1 MNKTKLPK
9 YLIPKYKAD
18 LFRCGSLND
27 GGYLISKSDL
37 KKSDTLISLGIHD
50 NWDFEKKIFQNYW
63 IKKVILFDPET
74 SYFLIFLYLLK
85 SIIKCNLKKVIEYI
99 KKFKEFRN
107 LKLHYIFIKKK
118 FRENLVNKYMNSQNI
133 LLKIDIEGDEYD
145 IFNFILKYQNNINC
159 LVIELHNIDK
169 HSNEIENFISNFN
182 LDLVHTHVN
191 TFSNKDNITL
201 ELTFSKHAT
210 ILSGKWSQY
219 ELNNLDFPNHPNH
232 KNIKIYIK

>member
-1 MNKTKLPK
+1 M
-9 YLIPKYKAD
+9 
-18 LFRCGSLND
+18 
-27 GGYLISKSDL
+27 
-37 KKSDTLISLGIHD
+37 
-50 NWDFEKKIFQNYW
+50 
-63 IKKVILFDPET
+63 T
-74 SYFLIFLYLLK
+74 S
-85 SIIKCNLKKVIEYI
+85 E
-99 KKFKEFRN
+99 
-107 LKLHYIFIKKK
+107 
-118 FRENLVNKYMNSQNI
+118 NI

-145 IFNFILKYQNNINC
+145 IFNFILKYQKNINC

-201 ELTFSKHAT
+201 ELTFSKYAT
-210 ILSGKWSQY
+210 ILSSKWSQY